1 MHLKPTEEQIAKQIE
16 LEREAISVGI
26 LRLKENTMSLEK
38 RTYASATLYGV
49 ASIDAL
55 LPLLSEELGKT
66 MNVAIFKG
74 KNGPCFAEI
83 AAHLNDIEPEAL
95 AAIALKITFDKVFSH
110 KGADSQAAEVMA
122 CIGYGV
128 EQECRMR
135 YYEAEDSDLLGR
147 IKRKYWHSS
156 CGTANKSK
164 LAGILMKR
172 NGITWGNWKRE
183 LRVKLGGWLLDAIMR
198 VSSWFDKDH
207 RKSPKGTDLFIIPSA
222 FFLEHQD
229 RLMKEAEIFC
239 PLAWP
244 MLVPPQDWTA
254 TCQGGYLLNEL
265 MAGHSLV
272 RGSDRTRRPGE
283 MREPLRFLNTLQHV
297 AYRLNPATVAV
308 AEVLLEKRI
317 MVGKFVPIVEFPL
330 PPKPHDIADNKE
342 SRQQYRREAAETM
355 NKNAQMFR
363 RSCRTRKCMELIAR
377 FKEIERFYLPWSFDY
392 RGRVYPIPAFLT
404 PQDTDFGKSLL
415 RFADESPMTPDAERW
430 LAFQVA
436 TTYGL
441 DKATMEDRL
450 DWTASNHS
458 LISRVALDALGNI
471 SDWEAAEEPWQFL
484 AACEEYHACVIT
496 NTRNTTGLAVAID
509 ATCSGLQI
517 LAGLARDGST
527 AALVNVSPAE
537 KPQDA
542 YKAVAEVAKTK
553 LPKRLADLLDRKVT
567 KRTVMT
573 IPYNAKEYSNRQY
586 IRAALKDKDA
596 EFTFEDLKDITKA
609 VVSSMNQI
617 VPGPMSIMRW
627 INDEVREA
635 LKRGATSL
643 EWTTPSGFIVHQ
655 HLMKRELKRINLQL
669 LGCCKITVSGD
680 ETKIIDKN
688 RHKAATA
695 PNLIHSLDASLL
707 HLAFQDFTE
716 PFSVIHDS
724 VLCRATD
731 MGLLNRIVRETYVKL
746 FAENDYLRDFAQQI
760 NAVNDP
766 PIIGDLS
773 PDIVRESTYFFC

>member
-272 RGSDRTRRPGE
+272 RGSDRTRRP
-283 MREPLRFLNTLQHV
+283 
-297 AYRLNPATVAV
+297 
-308 AEVLLEKRI
+308 
-317 MVGKFVPIVEFPL
+317 
-330 PPKPHDIADNKE
+330 
-342 SRQQYRREAAETM
+342 
-355 NKNAQMFR
+355 
-363 RSCRTRKCMELIAR
+363 
-377 FKEIERFYLPWSFDY
+377 
-392 RGRVYPIPAFLT
+392 
-404 PQDTDFGKSLL
+404 
-415 RFADESPMTPDAERW
+415 
-430 LAFQVA
+430 
-436 TTYGL
+436 
-441 DKATMEDRL
+441 
-450 DWTASNHS
+450 
-458 LISRVALDALGNI
+458 
-471 SDWEAAEEPWQFL
+471 
-484 AACEEYHACVIT
+484 
-496 NTRNTTGLAVAID
+496 
-509 ATCSGLQI
+509 
-517 LAGLARDGST
+517 
-527 AALVNVSPAE
+527 
-537 KPQDA
+537 
-542 YKAVAEVAKTK
+542 
-553 LPKRLADLLDRKVT
+553 
-567 KRTVMT
+567 
-573 IPYNAKEYSNRQY
+573 
-586 IRAALKDKDA
+586 
-596 EFTFEDLKDITKA
+596 
-609 VVSSMNQI
+609 
-617 VPGPMSIMRW
+617 
-627 INDEVREA
+627 
-635 LKRGATSL
+635 
-643 EWTTPSGFIVHQ
+643 
-655 HLMKRELKRINLQL
+655 
-669 LGCCKITVSGD
+669 
-680 ETKIIDKN
+680 
-688 RHKAATA
+688 
-695 PNLIHSLDASLL
+695 
-707 HLAFQDFTE
+707 
-716 PFSVIHDS
+716 
-724 VLCRATD
+724 
-731 MGLLNRIVRETYVKL
+731 
-746 FAENDYLRDFAQQI
+746 
-760 NAVNDP
+760 
-766 PIIGDLS
+766 
-773 PDIVRESTYFFC
+773 